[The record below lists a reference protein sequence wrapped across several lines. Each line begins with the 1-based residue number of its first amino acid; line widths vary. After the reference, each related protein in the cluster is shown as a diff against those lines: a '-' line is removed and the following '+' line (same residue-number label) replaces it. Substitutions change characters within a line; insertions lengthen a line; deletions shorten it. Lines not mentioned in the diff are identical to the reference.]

1 MARKLLAVKLANCSR
16 QNCLQLAHGCDHQE
30 LIAHPCSQRILNDIW
45 MGGMR
50 SRKSV
55 NLRVIFSIIFFPLI
69 LTWEFPANGRE
80 LCALNDEED
89 SEESPTDQ
97 SEAQERRSTD
107 SSTEPGIY
115 RKFSLFYNSPITTF
129 WADVFAY
136 IVFLFIF
143 TFTMLIKLP
152 HALHWNECYVVAYI
166 GTFGCDLI
174 RQILV
179 TKSAKLTRKFS
190 IWTQNWWNI
199 LDALAVMAFF
209 LAFTLRMD
217 QRFFTEGRV
226 LYCLNIVYW

>member
-1 MARKLLAVKLANCSR
+1 
-16 QNCLQLAHGCDHQE
+16 
-30 LIAHPCSQRILNDIW
+30 
-45 MGGMR
+45 
-50 SRKSV
+50 
-55 NLRVIFSIIFFPLI
+55 
-69 LTWEFPANGRE
+69 
-80 LCALNDEED
+80 
-89 SEESPTDQ
+89 
-97 SEAQERRSTD
+97 
-107 SSTEPGIY
+107 
-115 RKFSLFYNSPITTF
+115 
-129 WADVFAY
+129 
-136 IVFLFIF
+136 
-143 TFTMLIKLP
+143 MLIKLP

-179 TKSAKLTRKFS
+179 TKSAKLTRKFA